1 MASCRLPL
9 FFKACTPNPAYPTT
23 NALGQMPPF
32 HLIPACTEST
42 RHVSSSSPLLCLSL
56 QNAASHLLAQTDALL
71 RRLPQVQPLSGQHNA
86 AGTFLPFPDYADAR
100 WVAHPLPQ
108 PSAAVYLC
116 SNPFFEHE
124 QGLHVQCQQQL
135 LFVCLETTCAF
146 VIPGEV

>member
-9 FFKACTPNPAYPTT
+9 FFKACTPNPAYLTT

-42 RHVSSSSPLLCLSL
+42 RHVSRSSPLLCLSL

-71 RRLPQVQPLSGQHNA
+71 RRPPQVQPLSGQHNA

-100 WVAHPLPQ
+100 YAAQTLPQ
-108 PSAAVYLC
+108 LSAAMYPS
-116 SNPFFEHE
+116 SNPLFGHK
-124 QGLHVQCQQQL
+124 QSLHMQCQQQL
-135 LFVCLETTCAF
+135 LFVCLS
-146 VIPGEV
+146 